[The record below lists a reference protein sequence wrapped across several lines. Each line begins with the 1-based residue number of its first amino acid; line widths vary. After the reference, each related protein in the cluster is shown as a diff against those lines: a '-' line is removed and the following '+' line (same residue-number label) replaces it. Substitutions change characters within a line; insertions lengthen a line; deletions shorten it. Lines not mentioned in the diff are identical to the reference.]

1 MKSFAIRM
9 TRILAGLLLVSTAR
23 GFSSMQPLHTSR
35 ASSINAVS
43 STHLAAPSLMSRLQQ
58 PRLTMS
64 RPEESEC
71 RLMESSAS
79 AAVSTRSSTSMAS
92 KTLSMAMA
100 VILSTAASSLIA
112 PAANAISLPGVAATP
127 VWLSS
132 LSETGFYQA
141 FSLVFLSEIGDKTFF
156 IAGLLSAKTSR
167 LISFLGSMAA
177 LAAMTLVCVGIGQI
191 FHAVPDG
198 FANGFPLDDVAAC
211 LAFLFFGI
219 KTLKEAFEMEPGAST
234 MDEEFADAQEA
245 VEGSKSVKQV
255 TPWGQLASIF
265 ALVFAAE
272 FGDRSF
278 LSTIALSAAQNPVA
292 VAGGA
297 IAAHALA
304 TGIAVSG
311 GAVLAKYV
319 SERAL
324 GFIGGSLF
332 IVFAVTTGLGIF

>member
-1 MKSFAIRM
+1 MKLIYLKETDFAYVCQIHSPVQP
-9 TRILAGLLLVSTAR
+9 LLV
-23 GFSSMQPLHTSR
+23 PR
-35 ASSINAVS
+35 ASSHVYPSAHVQSGSQSSRRQKQQQRMTLSNSNAPRPSKPSSSSKAPNRTFTSITKRTVS
-43 STHLAAPSLMSRLQQ
+43 LAA
-58 PRLTMS
+58 
-64 RPEESEC
+64 
-71 RLMESSAS
+71 
-79 AAVSTRSSTSMAS
+79 AV
-92 KTLSMAMA
+92 
-100 VILSTAASSLIA
+100 VLSTAAASLFT
-112 PAANAISLPGVAATP
+112 PFAANAINLSAISSGAVTTP
-127 VWLSS
+127 VWMSS

-167 LISFLGSMAA
+167 IISFLGSMAA
-177 LAAMTLVCVGIGQI
+177 LAAMTLVSVAIGQV

-198 FANGFPLDDVAAC
+198 FANGFPLDDAAAC

-219 KTLKEAFEMEPGAST
+219 KTLKEAFDMAPGESV

-245 VEGSKSVKQV
+245 VEGSESVKQV

-265 ALVFAAE
+265 GLVFAAE

-297 IAAHALA
+297 IAGHAVA

-311 GAVLAKYV
+311 GAVLAKYL
-319 SERAL
+319 SERVL
-324 GFIGGSLF
+324 GFIGGTLF
-332 IVFAVTTGLGIF
+332 IVFAITTGLGIF